1 MLKNSRQKQNNINK
15 KSIFKI
21 KKNNNKLITL
31 NKEIRL
37 IRLKSQIFKLKLQG
51 QNKLMNN

>member
-37 IRLKSQIFKLKLQG
+37 IRVKSQILK
-51 QNKLMNN
+51 